1 MPTNAL
7 APMPVNA
14 MYSLATAPQ
23 DQPLPPYTA
32 ITDFDKYAALT
43 SNNKKLSTDFK
54 PLNFDKLLESGAFR
68 VTHQGL
74 DNGYNPDPKAG
85 FSLVSAYNDA
95 VGDNTRKWKDN
106 PLAHTVVRELMT
118 QRPSDIG
125 AHKYLQIVES
135 ARDLGLTD
143 KDIFGAMK

>member
-1 MPTNAL
+1 MPVNAL

-14 MYSLATAPQ
+14 MYGLATAPQ
-23 DQPLPPYTA
+23 DRAPAYAA

-43 SNNKKLSTDFK
+43 GDNKKLSADFR
-54 PLNFDKLLESGAFR
+54 PLNFDRLLESGAFR

-74 DNGYNPDPKAG
+74 DDGYNPDPKAG

-95 VGDNTRKWKDN
+95 VGDKTRAWKDN
-106 PLAHTVVRELMT
+106 PLALNVVRKLMT
-118 QRPSDIG
+118 ESPSDIG

-135 ARDLGLTD
+135 AKDLGLSD